1 MSSAGAAQQQFDMTV
16 DAAGFI
22 RMVWHRGVAISEP
35 QARQAMAAANELCR
49 ETPLPILTDLA
60 TIGSVDRLA
69 WPVSSGPS
77 KPCRI
82 ALIGTSAVDRIMA
95 GFMMGIHKPPNP

>member
-1 MSSAGAAQQQFDMTV
+1 MSSADAAQQQFDMAV

-49 ETPLPILTDLA
+49 ETPLPILIDLA
-60 TIGSVDRLA
+60 TIGSVER
-69 WPVSSGPS
+69 WPGPYS
-77 KPCRI
+77 VGRQNP
-82 ALIGTSAVDRIMA
+82 A
-95 GFMMGIHKPPNP
+95 GSP